1 MNTANINYPSEELLG
16 DQYIPKLTEEFSNQV
31 IKRTVPQSR
40 FETALD
46 DDVAIGRI
54 YTRLKSDVPVEEAP
68 EQLASFNLNPA
79 GNSLLT
85 AAVAQ
90 YGIITLG
97 NVSVGNTS
105 IRLPQ
110 PVTGRRLVLIN
121 SGNSIIM
128 VFPSNAGGTINGL
141 EPSQPLIL
149 PNDSQPYE
157 FVCVKNPNPGA
168 WVISAP
174 ATAQYDSGE
183 ITIPSIT
190 PSTGFNNINAV
201 DTVNSNLVSG
211 IGTSSFWVYD
221 GVNKPQIITSQL
233 MGSSG
238 FQTYYALNPLPG
250 WNAITKVKVYTN
262 FGNTPHP
269 VGANPIEVRLAYAG
283 MFNQYQIGSTR
294 VEDLVQWGVG
304 AQGNPMSG
312 TLIGAGNFAL
322 TQSIGA
328 SSLPYGGTS
337 ANIGDPGTLFRELN
351 FGYAFMTNPLN
362 TRVGTFY
369 VGQRPNLDPL
379 ANQSIL
385 YDTYY
390 TGAFYVAVSL
400 QNISGTVTNFK
411 LRFFIEHT

>member
-1 MNTANINYPSEELLG
+1 MNTAQINYPSEELLG
-16 DQYIPKLTEEFSNQV
+16 DQYLPELAKEFTSQV

-40 FETALD
+40 YETALD
-46 DDVAIGRI
+46 DDIALGRI
-54 YTRLKSDVPVEEAP
+54 YTRLQVDVPEEVVEPGLP
-68 EQLASFNLNPA
+68 ELSLNPS
-79 GNSLLT
+79 GNTLLS
-85 AAVAQ
+85 AAVLS
-90 YGIITLG
+90 YGITTLG
-97 NVSVGNTS
+97 NVSSGNTS
-105 IRLPQ
+105 VRLPQ
-110 PVTGRRLVLIN
+110 PVTGKRLVLIN

-141 EPSQPLIL
+141 GPSQPLIL

-190 PSTGFNNINAV
+190 PSTGVNNINAV
-201 DTVNSNLVSG
+201 DTINSNLVSG

-233 MGSSG
+233 MGANG
-238 FQTYYALNPLPG
+238 FETYYALNPLPG

-269 VGANPIEVRLAYAG
+269 GGANPIEVRLAYAG

-294 VEDLVQWGVG
+294 EEDLVQWGGG
-304 AQGNPMSG
+304 AQGSPMSG

-322 TQSIGA
+322 TQSIGV

-337 ANIGDPGTLFRELN
+337 PNIGDPGTLFRELN

-369 VGQRPNLDPL
+369 VGQLPSLDPQ

-390 TGAFYVAVSL
+390 TGAFYLAVSL